1 MTNEKSRKSLKG
13 FMKPT
18 ITELPRQTEGD
29 IVHHED
35 ARIDAHQDVH
45 AGDGIEEL
53 ENIKKELPLG
63 KIN

>member
-1 MTNEKSRKSLKG
+1 
-13 FMKPT
+13 MKPT